1 MSDVNG
7 MSSSPLLWACYA
19 NGVVTVHGE
28 VDIATYDRFRTIL
41 KAVVD
46 YGDRSEG
53 RGPPKEAHIDLAGV
67 GFIDVVGTRELVGA
81 ATDRRHDLELVVHNA
96 PEMLGRI
103 VDLAWGRVPGLR
115 LAQTRRPL
123 RRQGPAPERAEPTSE
138 PWLGATG

>member
-46 YGDRSEG
+46 
-53 RGPPKEAHIDLAGV
+53 
-67 GFIDVVGTRELVGA
+67 
-81 ATDRRHDLELVVHNA
+81 
-96 PEMLGRI
+96 
-103 VDLAWGRVPGLR
+103 LAWGRVPGLR
-115 LAQTRRPL
+115 LEQTRRPL